1 VEDTVTVA
9 PASVG
14 LDIRPR
20 ADASVLVKPRRV
32 EARTE
37 HHEALPR
44 SRVAGRRESE
54 RAMTTLTTG
63 EGLRTGAGLSGRDD
77 LLPTEEFVPECVL
90 VRHVPLF
97 VC

>member
-9 PASVG
+9 PPSVG
-14 LDIRPR
+14 LDIRAR
-20 ADASVLVKPRRV
+20 ADTSVLVKPRRV
-32 EARTE
+32 EGCTE
-37 HHEALPR
+37 HHDALLP
-44 SRVAGRRESE
+44 SRVGGRRESE

-77 LLPTEEFVPECVL
+77 LFPTEEFVPECVL
-90 VRHVPLF
+90 VRHVPLL